1 MIKETQPRLIILN
14 LQKDIL
20 HIHNGADVYVATN
33 ISSNINIC
41 TIVNMQ
47 YIFLEVQNNQTWLS
61 FLDHFSTLLYLSPK
75 KKNACIHVAIL
86 RLNIDKYMPYF
97 WSVTYYDRK
106 LYGFKCP
113 KMTQDSV
120 PESRNAISF
129 SRSFVRLDDYSLS
142 IID

>member
-1 MIKETQPRLIILN
+1 
-14 LQKDIL
+14 
-20 HIHNGADVYVATN
+20 
-33 ISSNINIC
+33 
-41 TIVNMQ
+41 MQ

-75 KKNACIHVAIL
+75 KKNACIHVAIR

>member
-1 MIKETQPRLIILN
+1 M
-14 LQKDIL
+14 
-20 HIHNGADVYVATN
+20 
-33 ISSNINIC
+33 
-41 TIVNMQ
+41 
-47 YIFLEVQNNQTWLS
+47 EVQNNQTSLS

-86 RLNIDKYMPYF
+86 RLNIDKYRPYF

-142 IID
+142 IIDWWVCKYVLVIKNDKFLTMQNTNRNAYRPFDFFIKVFRYYLFTS